1 VGVDRGL
8 DGQSCHAATSL
19 TAQSAGSAP
28 RVPAFRRPGA
38 AGGPPGHP
46 AHHPGGWLRADQVPV
61 RRHRVGHWADRTPAE
76 IMPSR
81 GSSCSPLGRAER
93 ENGHLTIRSVQPG
106 ARVTRAQSADRSR
119 FTGPIAERT
128 VASRRALACTSG
140 RSITASTRL
149 ARLPGVTCPG
159 AWQLEYG
166 LGGQDQQVEDPH
178 LGEPVTAPGEL
189 LPDRAPPPGYGPGRV
204 RDGSGGAE
212 AGAGMRRTW
221 TQTASVA
228 ATGRRTGRTWP
239 RVTATA

>member
-1 VGVDRGL
+1 MVRAAIQLLPSPRNLPGRLPGFQRSG
-8 DGQSCHAATSL
+8 GQARRAARLVIPL
-19 TAQSAGSAP
+19 TT
-28 RVPAFRRPGA
+28 RA
-38 AGGPPGHP
+38 AGCGQIRCQCGDI
-46 AHHPGGWLRADQVPV
+46 AWVIG
-61 RRHRVGHWADRTPAE
+61 RRGRQQRSCPAE
-76 IMPSR
+76 ARRARRWAGRRGKTDISPSEACSRALALHAPSQPAAR
-81 GSSCSPLGRAER
+81 GSRDLSPSG
-93 ENGHLTIRSVQPG
+93 
-106 ARVTRAQSADRSR
+106 
-119 FTGPIAERT
+119 T

-159 AWQLEYG
+159 AWQLDYG
-166 LGGQDQQVEDPH
+166 PGGQDQQVEDPH